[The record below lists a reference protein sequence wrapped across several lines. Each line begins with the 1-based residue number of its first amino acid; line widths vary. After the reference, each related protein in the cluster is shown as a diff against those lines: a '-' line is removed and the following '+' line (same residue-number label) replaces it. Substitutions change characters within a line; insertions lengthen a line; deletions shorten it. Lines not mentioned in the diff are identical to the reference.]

1 MRVHRAQGMAQPTRK
16 TRYDMDALE
25 RRLETLELTL
35 GELVSIARRTERI
48 SERRWDRL
56 CTAIE
61 ALE

>member
-1 MRVHRAQGMAQPTRK
+1 MAQPTRK